1 MGNGIERVREWVSV
15 CVCVVEGTELMEKVK
30 IMFTD
35 CLSLE
40 SV

>member
-1 MGNGIERVREWVSV
+1 MGNGIERERVSECVSV
-15 CVCVVEGTELMEKVK
+15 CVFEGTELMEKVK

>member
-1 MGNGIERVREWVSV
+1 MELREWEIVGE
-15 CVCVVEGTELMEKVK
+15 CVCVFEGTELMEKVK